1 MKIIVNILA
10 LLAVSLCLTSC
21 SAMRTYYYL
30 INTDL
35 TVPRSEK
42 CLPLTVAVN
51 NVRAPSRYQDQM
63 VYRTSEYEVGFYE
76 YSHWVEQPAEMVRRA
91 LLDALKD
98 SGLFKR
104 VDPIDIVVNPD
115 LTLQSVIVSFDQVVT
130 REGDFAECEFI
141 LELLQSNSGN
151 PVWSHDA
158 KARVA
163 QQGRGKFV
171 AAMSDAVNKA
181 ITEAI
186 AEMEKSTALQEFAGT
201 PEKRAKPGE
210 RV

>member
-10 LLAVSLCLTSC
+10 LLAIPLCLSSC
-21 SAMRTYYYL
+21 RSVRTYYYL

-35 TVPRSEK
+35 VVPRSEK
-42 CLPLTVAVN
+42 QLPLTVAVN

-76 YSHWVEQPAEMVRRA
+76 YSQWVEQPAEMVRRA

-98 SGLFKR
+98 SGLFQR

-115 LTLQSVIVSFDQVVT
+115 LTLQSAIVSFDQVVT
-130 REGDFAECEFI
+130 KTGNSAECELT
-141 LELLQSNSGN
+141 LELLRGNSGQ
-151 PVWSHDA
+151 PVWSYDA

-163 QQGRGKFV
+163 QKGKGKFV
-171 AAMSDAVNKA
+171 EAMSAAVSKGIND
-181 ITEAI
+181 AI
-186 AEMEKSTALQEFAGT
+186 ADMEKSAALQ
-201 PEKRAKPGE
+201 
-210 RV
+210 

>member
-1 MKIIVNILA
+1 MKIIASILA
-10 LLAVSLCLTSC
+10 LLAIPLCLSSC
-21 SAMRTYYYL
+21 RSMRTYYYL

-42 CLPLTVAVN
+42 KLPLTVAVN

-76 YSHWVEQPAEMVRRA
+76 YSQWVEQPAEMVRRA

-98 SGLFKR
+98 SGLFQR

-115 LTLQSVIVSFDQVVT
+115 LTLQSTIVSFDQVVT
-130 REGDFAECEFI
+130 RDGNSAECELT
-141 LELLQSNSGN
+141 LELLQGNSGA
-151 PVWSHDA
+151 PVWSYDA

-163 QQGRGKFV
+163 QKGKGKFV
-171 AAMSDAVNKA
+171 EAMSATVSKA
-181 ITEAI
+181 INDATAV
-186 AEMEKSTALQEFAGT
+186 MEKSAALQEFAGT
-201 PEKRAKPGE
+201 KEKGKEPKGSM
-210 RV
+210 